1 MDEYMKT
8 TMKVCMNV
16 ECAGKEQPHSYD
28 ASVKG
33 LDCDGPCSERRVAAW
48 KASRTAE
55 TTEPTV
61 ACCIPEV
68 YIKPHISGTYDMC
81 GRDVLLVPLVPDQNI
96 DPQVVQCFDCG
107 DHALTVVIERPNH
120 AETHGS
126 DAWPWCG
133 VCQIG

>member
-28 ASVKG
+28 ASAKG

-48 KASRTAE
+48 NASRTAE
-55 TTEPTV
+55 TTEPT
-61 ACCIPEV
+61 PS
-68 YIKPHISGTYDMC
+68 IKGTYDMC
-81 GRDVLLVPLVPDQNI
+81 GRDVLLVPLRPDESMNPATV
-96 DPQVVQCFDCG
+96 DCFDCG
-107 DHALTVVIERPNH
+107 DVALTVVIDGPTEH
-120 AETHGS
+120 QFCWA
-126 DAWPWCG
+126 WCG